1 MTGAVKFCRGSFNEV
16 MAVKSFAAPFSCF
29 STPIAPMVSLS
40 RDAMM
45 LNPRIITSRDS
56 APTEPSSPRRS
67 QLDLGCWPHTHCLWL
82 GLTLYGLVP
91 TRPERPWHRGLSSAQ
106 RVDSPADHVP
116 SGGTSLAGPKHAALS
131 FDYANLLILQLRRE
145 CNPHE

>member
-1 MTGAVKFCRGSFNEV
+1 MGAVKFCRGSFNEAIV
-16 MAVKSFAAPFSCF
+16 VKITAPFSCF
-29 STPIAPMVSLS
+29 STPVAPMVSRS
-40 RDAMM
+40 EDAMM

-56 APTEPSSPRRS
+56 APTEPPSLQRS
-67 QLDLGCWPHTHCLWL
+67 QLGLGCWPHTHCLWL
-82 GLTLYGLVP
+82 GLTLYGLVL

-131 FDYANLLILQLRRE
+131 FDYADYKI
-145 CNPHE
+145 HH